1 LVSENQYK
9 KGLEDGKKGVQTRPT
24 VVIDNSN
31 KNNNNKQQPHRS
43 YKSINDLDDDD

>member
-31 KNNNNKQQPHRS
+31 KNNNNNKNPYRS

>member
-31 KNNNNKQQPHRS
+31 KNNKNHQYRS
-43 YKSINDLDDDD
+43 YQSINDLDDDD

>member
-31 KNNNNKQQPHRS
+31 KNNHNNKNTYRS
-43 YKSINDLDDDD
+43 YQSINDLDDDD

>member
-31 KNNNNKQQPHRS
+31 KNNNKQNHRS
-43 YKSINDLDDDD
+43 YSSINDLDDDD

>member
-9 KGLEDGKKGVQTRPT
+9 KGFEEGKQGKNPSRPQ
-24 VVIDNSN
+24 VIINNN
-31 KNNNNKQQPHRS
+31 KNNKNNQVRS

>member
-31 KNNNNKQQPHRS
+31 KNNKQTQHYRS

>member
-1 LVSENQYK
+1 LVSQNQYK

-31 KNNNNKQQPHRS
+31 KNNNKPNAHRAYS
-43 YKSINDLDDDD
+43 SINDLDDDD

>member
-1 LVSENQYK
+1 VSETQYK

-31 KNNNNKQQPHRS
+31 KNNKTHRS
-43 YKSINDLDDDD
+43 YNSINDLDDDD

>member
-31 KNNNNKQQPHRS
+31 KNNNNKPVYRS